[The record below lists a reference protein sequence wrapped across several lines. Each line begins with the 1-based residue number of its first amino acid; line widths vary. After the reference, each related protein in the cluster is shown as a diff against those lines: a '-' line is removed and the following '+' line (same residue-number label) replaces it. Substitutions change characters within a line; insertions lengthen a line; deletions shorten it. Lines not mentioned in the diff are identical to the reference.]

1 MKTTISFLISI
12 FVVIG
17 TCFAQSFSSLVIFVS
32 DTETGNPLENASVII
47 KEAGWALKSSDSK
60 GNVSFI
66 KSIPIGEIHYIVS
79 KEGYQGLEGVFNI
92 TTEEKS
98 NSLNIKLSKYQDNKV
113 LISGEVTDDLG
124 RDFEGVTVEAKFANI
139 VKTTKTD
146 QSGNYFLEMPL
157 NSTSYKP
164 TQIKIEAK
172 YNNTCKKVETVD
184 LNRTNQIYKDIK
196 LSCED
201 LKPEIVEKSNIYK
214 IEDDEYIFTFLE
226 CKKLASSI
234 QIKLKITAKDSDR
247 TITIFGGN
255 NREHSTQF
263 FDNLNN
269 EYKVNT
275 IKIANNS
282 KNWEGIS
289 QKLIQDVP
297 TDLLLTFINISPSP
311 SKISLLEISLSYLG
325 DKKIQFRNLPIK

>member
-1 MKTTISFLISI
+1 MKKIMTFLYSTLM
-12 FVVIG
+12 VG
-17 TCFAQSFSSLVIFVS
+17 TCLAQNFSSLSVYLS
-32 DTETGNPLENASVII
+32 DKDTGGPIINASIMI
-47 KEAGWALKSSDSK
+47 KEAGWISKFSDSQGK
-60 GNVSFI
+60 LSFT

-79 KEGYQGLEGVFNI
+79 KEGYQGQEGVFNI

-98 NSLNIKLSKYQDNKV
+98 NTLNIKLSKFNDNKV
-113 LISGEVTDDLG
+113 LISGEVTDNLG

-139 VKTTKTD
+139 VKITKTD
-146 QSGNYFLEMPL
+146 QSGNYFLEIPL
-157 NSTSYKP
+157 NTNSYNP
-164 TQIKIEAK
+164 TQVKIEAK
-172 YNNTCKKVETVD
+172 FNNTCKKTETVE

-201 LKPEIVEKSNIYK
+201 LKPEIVEKPNIYK
-214 IEDDEYIFTFLE
+214 IEDEEYIFTFLE

-255 NREHSTQF
+255 NRDHSTQF

-282 KNWEGIS
+282 KNWQGIS

-297 TDLLLTFINISPSP
+297 TDLLLTFINVSPSP